1 MVTAPPEGCLGEYF
15 MAINRGDVVVSCDTR
30 ITKIAL
36 QIIKLQLIN
45 MKIFAIDMVLKETK
59 LVIEK
64 KLLWNMIVLIEY
76 NKKFLYDYN
85 KKNKRFAAT

>member
-1 MVTAPPEGCLGEYF
+1 MVTAPPAGCLGEYF

-45 MKIFAIDMVLKETK
+45 MEIFAIDMVLKETK

-64 KLLWNMIVLIEY
+64 NLL
-76 NKKFLYDYN
+76 
-85 KKNKRFAAT
+85 